1 MTNKFILPIVI
12 FIVTLAGIFFWLTPL
27 YQDWSLK
34 REELALVKERAD
46 QLDQALVRV
55 EAFDPDQRFQELSKL
70 NQAMPVGI
78 GDQDLLVTLEG
89 MTMNNGLLLNSVNI
103 NEIKDAK
110 KELLALQGEGSAAT
124 GAVLA
129 SKASEKYKK
138 VTLTLDLLGDYSSF
152 KGFLKACEQNVR
164 VLNIKEVKFTAG
176 NTSSSGSAQP
186 GNTFR
191 FLVDIETYYLPE

>member
-1 MTNKFILPIVI
+1 M
-12 FIVTLAGIFFWLTPL
+12 
-27 YQDWSLK
+27 
-34 REELALVKERAD
+34 VKERAD

-110 KELLALQGEGSAAT
+110 KELLALQGEGSAAA

-129 SKASEKYKK
+129 SRTSEKYKK

-164 VLNIKEVKFTAG
+164 VLNVKEIKFTAG

-191 FLVDIETYYLPE
+191 FLVDLETYYLPEN